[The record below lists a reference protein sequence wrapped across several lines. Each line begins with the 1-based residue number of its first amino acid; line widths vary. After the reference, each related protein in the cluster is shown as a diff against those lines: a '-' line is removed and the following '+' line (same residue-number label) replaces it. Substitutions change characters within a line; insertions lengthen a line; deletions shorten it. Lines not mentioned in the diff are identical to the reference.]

1 MVILEEQRGRAIARM
16 DERKTPSHLCPMPG
30 KLMTQA
36 ELMAWE
42 QKSRRWVFLGLIGL
56 VTGIFGCGLLT
67 LDVSYRML
75 KKATVM
81 SEALARISADARV
94 QKALGTPLRTGWAVT
109 GELEDLPD
117 QGSARLEF
125 SLLGPQGHAAVK
137 LRAEKSPTGTWRY
150 LLLEIKPAAS
160 PAISCADR

>member
-1 MVILEEQRGRAIARM
+1 
-16 DERKTPSHLCPMPG
+16 MPG

-56 VTGIFGCGLLT
+56 VTGIFGFGLLT

-75 KKATVM
+75 KKTPVM
-81 SEALARISADARV
+81 AEALVRISADPRV
-94 QKALGTPLRTGWAVT
+94 QKALGTPLRTGWKVT

-125 SLLGPQGHAAVK
+125 SLQGPEGRAAVK

-150 LLLEIKPAAS
+150 LLLEIKPTAS
-160 PAISCADR
+160 EAISCADG

>member
-1 MVILEEQRGRAIARM
+1 MA
-16 DERKTPSHLCPMPG
+16 G

-42 QKSRRWVFLGLIGL
+42 QKSRRWVILGLAGV
-56 VTGIFGCGLLT
+56 VTGVFGFGLLT

-81 SEALARISADARV
+81 TEALNRLNADPRV
-94 QKALGTPLRTGWAVT
+94 QESLGTPLRTGWAVT

-117 QGSARLEF
+117 QGSARMEF
-125 SLLGPQGHAAVK
+125 SLHGPKGYAAVK

-150 LLLEIKPAAS
+150 LLLEVKPANA
-160 PAISCADR
+160 PAISCADG